1 MFSNVWT
8 SLWYMCVHRCVNIS
22 VKYVCSFISVKSV
35 SSSVRNMCV
44 HQCVNLSV
52 KSVWTLKISTTRV
65 NIRTL
70 RLPYEQNYSEVHTTP
85 ITHKSFRFTPPNP
98 ALSTTPTKITTVY
111 SPSRCLSLY
120 NLQTHKRFK
129 RTLIYY
135 DVDNTM
141 HIFRETPFFGPQN
154 DT

>member
-1 MFSNVWT
+1 
-8 SLWYMCVHRCVNIS
+8 MCVHPCVNIS
-22 VKYVCSFISVKSV
+22 VKYVCSFISVKSF

-52 KSVWTLKISTTRV
+52 MSVNSVKISTTRV

-70 RLPYEQNYSEVHTTP
+70 SLLYEQNYSEVHTTP

-98 ALSTTPTKITTVY
+98 ALSTTATKITAIY
-111 SPSRCLSLY
+111 SPSRCLSLC

-135 DVDNTM
+135 DTDNTM
-141 HIFRETPFFGPQN
+141 HIFREIPIFRPQN

>member
-1 MFSNVWT
+1 MIYVCSSVREHQCEI
-8 SLWYMCVHRCVNIS
+8 CVFVHQCEVRFFIS
-22 VKYVCSFISVKSV
+22 AKYVCSSVCEPQCEV
-35 SSSVRNMCV
+35 
-44 HQCVNLSV
+44 CVNSV
-52 KSVWTLKISTTRV
+52 KISTTRV

-70 RLPYEQNYSEVHTTP
+70 SLLYEQNYSEVHTTP

-129 RTLIYY
+129 RTLIYN
-135 DVDNTM
+135 DIDNTM
-141 HIFRETPFFGPQN
+141 HIFRETPIFRPQN